1 MKDKCNDINL
11 VKVGGS
17 MNIFLRELNERDPEM
32 IAKAFKIQGWEKP
45 ADLYVRYLDEQKN
58 GDRVSI
64 VAEVDG
70 EFAGYV
76 NVLWDSNYPSFRE
89 KAIPEI
95 NDFNVLIKY
104 RRLGIGSKLMDK
116 AEEII
121 KERSDF
127 AGIGVGLFTDYGN
140 AQILYGKRG
149 YIPDGRGIHNGQR
162 YIEYGD
168 VATID
173 DDITLYLTKK
183 LIKEE
188 IRIKNIK
195 EEQAEEFWKI
205 RLESLKV
212 SPEAFGTSYEDSV
225 ATPISEVVK
234 KIKNEQDEYILGAF
248 TEDDRIIG
256 IVGFRKGQGMKFK
269 HKGMVW
275 GVYVSPEYRGKGIG
289 KSLMEEVINRGKE
302 IEELKQINLSVI
314 TVNRSTVELYKKLGF
329 ESYGIEKNALEY
341 LGEAY
346 DEEHMTYFYK

>member
-1 MKDKCNDINL
+1 
-11 VKVGGS
+11 
-17 MNIFLRELNERDPEM
+17 MNIRLRELNERDPE
-32 IAKAFKIQGWEKP
+32 IISNAFKQQGWEKP
-45 ADLYVRYLDEQKN
+45 VDLYTKYLDEQKN
-58 GDRVSI
+58 GERVSI

-70 EFAGYV
+70 DFAGYA
-76 NVLWDSNYPSFRE
+76 NVLWDSYYPSFRE
-89 KAIPEI
+89 KGIPEI

-104 RRLGIGSKLMDK
+104 RRLGIGSKLMDE

-127 AGIGVGLFTDYGN
+127 AGIGVGLFSDYGN
-140 AQILYGKRG
+140 AQILYAKRG
-149 YIPDGRGIHNGQR
+149 YTPDGRGIHNGQR

-183 LIKEE
+183 LIKHE
-188 IRIKNIK
+188 IYIKNIK
-195 EEQAEEFWKI
+195 EEQAEAFWKI

-212 SPEAFGTSYEDSV
+212 SPEAFGTSYEDSI

-248 TEDDRIIG
+248 TEDGQIVG
-256 IVGFRKGQGMKFK
+256 IAGFRKGQGMKFK

-289 KSLMEEVINRGKE
+289 KSLMVEVLNRGKDV
-302 IEELKQINLSVI
+302 EELKQINLSVI
-314 TVNRSTVELYKKLGF
+314 TVNRSAVELYKKLGF
-329 ESYGIEKNALEY
+329 ESYGVEKNALEY
-341 LGEAY
+341 MGEAY